1 METVLLK
8 DALTVI
14 EERKSVRNYTG
25 EKVSK
30 EDVEKILHAAMAA
43 PAAIHMLPWK
53 FIVVTNKEKLKDP
66 VNNYLILSNPKRII
80 FNNYKTYKKY
90 N

>member
-30 EDVEKILHAAMAA
+30 DDLDKILHAAMAA
-43 PAAIHMLPWK
+43 PAAKPCCLPG
-53 FIVVTNKEKLKDP
+53 
-66 VNNYLILSNPKRII
+66 
-80 FNNYKTYKKY
+80 
-90 N
+90 